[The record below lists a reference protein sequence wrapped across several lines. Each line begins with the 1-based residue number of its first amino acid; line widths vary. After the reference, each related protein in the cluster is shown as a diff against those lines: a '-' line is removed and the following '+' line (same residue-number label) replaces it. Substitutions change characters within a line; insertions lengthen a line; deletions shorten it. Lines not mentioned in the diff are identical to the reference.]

1 MKLNTLLVP
10 LDGSTLAEGA
20 LPRAAEFAIASGA
33 RMLLLRATLAHTYPG
48 GDPIAAQLAVI
59 KEAETYLAGVAA
71 RMKALGV
78 NDVQSSVWYGAPA
91 PAIIDATT
99 FNHVDLIVMMSH
111 GRSGLGRLVMGSVAE
126 SVLRGTTTPI
136 LLLRETGAPVEAPAG
151 IAAVATACSG

>member
-99 FNHVDLIVMMSH
+99 FNDVDLIVMMSH

>member
-1 MKLNTLLVP
+1 MKLDTLLVP
-10 LDGSTLAEGA
+10 LDGSTLAEAA
-20 LPRAAEFAIASGA
+20 LARAADLAIASGA

-59 KEAETYLAGVAA
+59 KEAESYLADVAA
-71 RMKALGV
+71 RMKVLGV
-78 NDVQSSVWYGAPA
+78 KEVQPSVWYGTPA
-91 PAIIDATT
+91 PAIIDAAE

-136 LLLRETGAPVEAPAG
+136 LLLREAGAPVEVPAG
-151 IAAVATACSG
+151 TAAVMTACSG